1 MTLPG
6 TIGEELATNV
16 FLRPESK
23 EIRQVLGMPMAGKAD
38 VFAEIR
44 KRKDGFR

>member
-6 TIGEELATNV
+6 TIDEELATNV

-23 EIRQVLGMPMAGKAD
+23 EVRAGLGMPLAGKAE
-38 VFAEIR
+38 VFAEVR
-44 KRKDGFR
+44 RRKDSFR

>member
-6 TIGEELATNV
+6 TIGEEFATNV

-23 EIRQVLGMPMAGKAD
+23 ELRATPALPLAGKAD

>member
-23 EIRQVLGMPMAGKAD
+23 EIRSVLSLPLAGKAD

-44 KRKDGFR
+44 KRKDSFR